1 MKSKKIFIL
10 LSALALSLAACNT
23 GGNNKS
29 GQSGQSDTPSVQPS
43 DNPSSDQGGEVA
55 VTGVSLDK
63 TELALEVGKSDTLKA
78 TVTPDNASN
87 TKVNWASSDEAVAT
101 VSSLGKVTAVKVGT
115 AKITA
120 TSASNP
126 EIKAECNVTVSEE
139 GGKYGSLN
147 NPKNV
152 AEVLAIAA
160 EECKNSNDQT
170 SDAVY
175 IKGIVSRAP
184 TNKGTY
190 SQNIYLKDSL
200 DSNSEIL
207 VYSANHDALRE
218 PYQNDEVILH
228 GYVMNFNGTIE
239 FSSVTVGANKV
250 YPEVDVV
257 NRGTSTI
264 SYSVEN
270 GSVNADAPTSAK
282 NLSEITFTVTPGNAS
297 PVALSVTRPV
307 TCTWAS
313 ALLPPM
319 SNSMKK
325 TICLSFIIL

>member
-87 TKVNWASSDEAVAT
+87 TKVNWASSDETVVT

-126 EIKAECNVTVSEE
+126 EIKA
-139 GGKYGSLN
+139 
-147 NPKNV
+147 
-152 AEVLAIAA
+152 AIKKLFA
-160 EECKNSNDQT
+160 
-170 SDAVY
+170 
-175 IKGIVSRAP
+175 
-184 TNKGTY
+184 
-190 SQNIYLKDSL
+190 NID
-200 DSNSEIL
+200 
-207 VYSANHDALRE
+207 
-218 PYQNDEVILH
+218 
-228 GYVMNFNGTIE
+228 
-239 FSSVTVGANKV
+239 
-250 YPEVDVV
+250 
-257 NRGTSTI
+257 
-264 SYSVEN
+264 SVEIPAGMLRQYMPRQYQRVRDGLLEMKAEALVKDCVVSLTEDYN
-270 GSVNADAPTSAK
+270 YAVGLIKTS
-282 NLSEITFTVTPGNAS
+282 P
-297 PVALSVTRPV
+297 AL
-307 TCTWAS
+307 
-313 ALLPPM
+313 
-319 SNSMKK
+319 
-325 TICLSFIIL
+325 